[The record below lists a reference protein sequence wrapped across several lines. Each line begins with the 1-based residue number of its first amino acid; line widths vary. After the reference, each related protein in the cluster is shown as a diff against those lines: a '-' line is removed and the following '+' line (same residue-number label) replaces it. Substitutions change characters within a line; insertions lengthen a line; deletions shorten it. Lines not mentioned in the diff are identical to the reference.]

1 MTLLLFHM
9 HRVIDMLFPYI
20 KFLTRWCIVC
30 LYLNLQGCYDA
41 LKAEIET
48 YSTPVIGVGIT
59 ILVIEVSNFDQH

>member
-1 MTLLLFHM
+1 M
-9 HRVIDMLFPYI
+9 HRVIDMVFPYI